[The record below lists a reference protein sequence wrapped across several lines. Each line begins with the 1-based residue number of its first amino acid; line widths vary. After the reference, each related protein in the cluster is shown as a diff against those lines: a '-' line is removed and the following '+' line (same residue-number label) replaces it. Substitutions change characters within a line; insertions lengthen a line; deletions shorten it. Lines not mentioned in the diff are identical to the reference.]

1 MRRSP
6 QRKSSLL
13 RKVMGF
19 LGVATALV
27 VPGTSY
33 SSSTADY
40 NIMPYNNDFCA
51 PPCCVLPGQVMHE
64 MFFGTG
70 LTPYPDGFHKRFYID
85 NLFTDKLEP
94 ALKDM
99 SDEFRNMAIYSAV
112 AIGAFLDGQTA
123 EFAQATLQKVN
134 AETMTSYQVSDQ
146 ICRFGTLSRSLVNSD
161 SKSRA
166 VQLGLME
173 AIQNRQTLKQN
184 MGSGYAAEEGT
195 TIGRS
200 SDKQGRLK
208 QLQKKFCDNPDLNDA
223 FNGTM
228 SSGSGLTVMCQVTA
242 DAQLNRD
249 IDMTRTLAVPNTLEI
264 DFPTSAATLSK
275 DEENV
280 MALGNYLYGHD
291 LGMNLGKSDLASL
304 ATSAKDGQIK
314 KLMDFRSIVAK
325 RSVAA
330 NSFAKLA
337 ALKAQGGAGTKT
349 YLEAVAKELGLTA
362 TKDIDAVVGPAP
374 SYYAQMEFLTK
385 KLYQSPNF
393 YANLYD
399 SPINVERQ
407 QTAMKAIE
415 LMQDRDIYESMQRYE
430 MLLSTLLELQVQR
443 QQDDYFNKGTK

>member
-33 SSSTADY
+33 SSSTGNY

-51 PPCCVLPGQVMHE
+51 PPCCVLPGLVMGE
-64 MFFGTG
+64 MFFGYG

-85 NLFTDKLEP
+85 NLFSDKLEP

-99 SDEFRNMAIYSAV
+99 ADEFRNAAIYSAV
-112 AIGAFLDGQTA
+112 TIGAFLDGQTA

-134 AETMTSYQVSDQ
+134 AETMNSYQVSDQ
-146 ICRFGTLSRSLVNSD
+146 ICRFGTLSRSLANSD

-166 VQLGLME
+166 VQLGLMA
-173 AIQNRQTLKQN
+173 AIQDRQTLKDN
-184 MGSGYAAEEGT
+184 MSSGYAAEEGT

-200 SDKQGRLK
+200 ADKQGRIK

-228 SSGSGLTVMCQVTA
+228 SSGSGLTVMCQVAA

-249 IDMTRTLAVPNTLEI
+249 IDMTRTLSVPNTLEL
-264 DFPTSAATLSK
+264 DFPTAAASLSK

-280 MALGNYLYGHD
+280 LALGNYLYAHD
-291 LGMNLGKSDLASL
+291 LPMNIGKSDLVSL
-304 ATSAKDGQIK
+304 ASDAKDGQVR
-314 KLMDFRSIVAK
+314 KLLDFRSIVAK

-330 NSFAKLA
+330 NSFAKLVS
-337 ALKAQGGAGTKT
+337 LKARGGTSTKT
-349 YLEAVAKELGLTA
+349 YLEAVVKELGLTS
-362 TKDIDAVVGPAP
+362 TQDIDAAVGPAP

-399 SPINVERQ
+399 SPTNVERQ